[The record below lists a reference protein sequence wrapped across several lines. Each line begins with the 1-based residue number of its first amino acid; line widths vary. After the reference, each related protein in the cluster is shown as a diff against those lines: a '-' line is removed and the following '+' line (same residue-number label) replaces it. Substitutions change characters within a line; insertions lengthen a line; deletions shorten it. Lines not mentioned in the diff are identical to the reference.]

1 MRNSYAIRNNGSWT
15 SAVPALPRDSGHRRQ
30 RHFHHPV
37 LRMSPDSDRQWHGC
51 WADRPLG
58 ALAPDTRQRKRCAHG
73 APHQAEPRPYR
84 RHRRA
89 GRGLN
94 ARETDP
100 PLEPRH
106 AARGAPRHRAPDFR
120 AAPGPRQRTPAVL
133 ARELR
138 SAPRA
143 VRSRAHA
150 LQAAAREEILDCGD
164 GIRLHGVYSPHP
176 RAGRGLA
183 ILIHGWHGTAD
194 SAYLLS
200 AGAHLFARGFSVFRL
215 HLRDHGP
222 SHHLNRE
229 LFNSARLPEVVAAV
243 RRITGLHPH
252 EHTFLGGFSL
262 GGNFALR
269 VALAAPAAGIALE
282 RVVAVCP
289 VLDPART
296 MEALE
301 RSPVYHEY
309 FRRKWRKAAA
319 AEAAAL
325 SRPRLR
331 RGAAPTALAGR
342 HERVLRAALHRFRR
356 YAELPRC
363 LRDNRRAARR
373 ASRCR
378 ATSSPAATIR

>member
-1 MRNSYAIRNNGSWT
+1 MTIAQ
-15 SAVPALPRDSGHRRQ
+15 PPPR
-30 RHFHHPV
+30 
-37 LRMSPDSDRQWHGC
+37 
-51 WADRPLG
+51 
-58 ALAPDTRQRKRCAHG
+58 
-73 APHQAEPRPYR
+73 
-84 RHRRA
+84 
-89 GRGLN
+89 
-94 ARETDP
+94 
-100 PLEPRH
+100 
-106 AARGAPRHRAPDFR
+106 R
-120 AAPGPRQRTPAVL
+120 AAPGSDRRGGSATHTCSPSSRARGPR
-133 ARELR
+133 
-138 SAPRA
+138 RA
-143 VRSRAHA
+143 LTRSRAHA

-176 RAGRGLA
+176 RAERGLA

-200 AGAHLFARGFSVFRL
+200 AAAHLFARGFSVFRL

-243 RRITGLHPH
+243 RRITALHPH

-269 VALAAPAAGIALE
+269 VALAAPAAGIALD

-309 FRRKWRKAAA
+309 FRRKWRN
-319 AEAAAL
+319 AL
-325 SRPRLR
+325 LQKLLHFPDHGYGEDLR
-331 RGAAPTALAGR
+331 QLRSLGAMNDSSCRATPVSPT
-342 HERVLRAALHRFRR
+342 
-356 YAELPRC
+356 
-363 LRDNRRAARR
+363 RRATSTPTRSPASGSR

-378 ATSSPAATIR
+378 ATSSPAATTR

>member
-1 MRNSYAIRNNGSWT
+1 MTVAQALRCDETAPEFR
-15 SAVPALPRDSGHRRQ
+15 PARWLGNAHLQSFLASTGPRR
-30 RHFHHPV
+30 
-37 LRMSPDSDRQWHGC
+37 
-51 WADRPLG
+51 
-58 ALAPDTRQRKRCAHG
+58 ALAF
-73 APHQAEPRPYR
+73 
-84 RHRRA
+84 RRA
-89 GRGLN
+89 QAL
-94 ARETDP
+94 
-100 PLEPRH
+100 
-106 AARGAPRHRAPDFR
+106 R
-120 AAPGPRQRTPAVL
+120 AAAI
-133 ARELR
+133 
-138 SAPRA
+138 
-143 VRSRAHA
+143 
-150 LQAAAREEILDCGD
+150 EEILDCDD

-243 RRITGLHPH
+243 RRVTRLHPH
-252 EHTFLGGFSL
+252 PLNFLGGFSL

-269 VALAAPAAGIALE
+269 VALAAPAAGIALD

-309 FRRKWRKAAA
+309 FRRKWRKALLQKLLHFPDYGYGEDLRQLRSLGAMN
-319 AEAAAL
+319 EFFV
-325 SRPRLR
+325 PRYTGFADTPSYLDAYAITGER
-331 RGAAPTALAGR
+331 LAGLTVPSHLITSR
-342 HERVLRAALHRFRR
+342 DDPVIPADDLARLAHPPALEIELTERGGHCGFIMDWRLHSWIDGRLDQLFRPGR
-356 YAELPRC
+356 
-363 LRDNRRAARR
+363 
-373 ASRCR
+373 
-378 ATSSPAATIR
+378 PA

>member
-1 MRNSYAIRNNGSWT
+1 MSLAMPLAERE
-15 SAVPALPRDSGHRRQ
+15 V
-30 RHFHHPV
+30 HF
-37 LRMSPDSDRQWHGC
+37 
-51 WADRPLG
+51 
-58 ALAPDTRQRKRCAHG
+58 
-73 APHQAEPRPYR
+73 
-84 RHRRA
+84 
-89 GRGLN
+89 
-94 ARETDP
+94 
-100 PLEPRH
+100 
-106 AARGAPRHRAPDFR
+106 APDFR
-120 AAPGPRQRTPAVL
+120 AAPGLGNAHLQSWLASCGPR
-133 ARELR
+133 
-138 SAPRA
+138 RA
-143 VRSRAHA
+143 LIRSRARA

-176 RAGRGLA
+176 RAERGLV

-200 AGAHLFARGFSVFRL
+200 AGAHLFTHGFSVFRL

-243 RRITGLHPH
+243 RRITALHPH

-296 MEALE
+296 MDALE

-309 FRRKWRKAAA
+309 FRRKWRKALLQKLLHFPDYGYGEDLRQLRSLGAMN
-319 AEAAAL
+319 EFFV
-325 SRPRLR
+325 PRYTGFADTPSYLDAYAITGER
-331 RGAAPTALAGR
+331 LAGLTVPSR
-342 HERVLRAALHRFRR
+342 IITS
-356 YAELPRC
+356 
-363 LRDNRRAARR
+363 RDDPVI
-373 ASRCR
+373 
-378 ATSSPAATIR
+378 PAADLARLAHPPALTIELTERGGHCGFIMDWRLHSWIDGRLDQLFRPGKPA